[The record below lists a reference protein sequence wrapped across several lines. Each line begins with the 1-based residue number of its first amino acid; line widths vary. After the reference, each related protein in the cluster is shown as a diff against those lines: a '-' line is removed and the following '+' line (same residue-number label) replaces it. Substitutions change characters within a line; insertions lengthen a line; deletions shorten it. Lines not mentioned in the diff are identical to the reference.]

1 MGTHGYFN
9 IRGYRIVGTLEGTR
23 QTRVSYLSKGDEDRY
38 HAIRTHEYP
47 LTSLDVGLQGKTSWI
62 NIQDQ

>member
-47 LTSLDVGLQGKTSWI
+47 LTSLGDS
-62 NIQDQ
+62 NIW